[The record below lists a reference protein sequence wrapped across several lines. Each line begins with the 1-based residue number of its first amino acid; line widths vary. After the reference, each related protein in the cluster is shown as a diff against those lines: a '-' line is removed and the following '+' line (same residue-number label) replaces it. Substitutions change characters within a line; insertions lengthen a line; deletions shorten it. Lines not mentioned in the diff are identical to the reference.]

1 MKRVASAEALAPRY
15 DLVVI
20 GAGPAGQSAAI
31 TATALGIATL
41 VVDENAAPGGQI
53 HRGITTTPVRDR
65 AVLGEDYW
73 RGLPIAQRFLACGAD
88 YAPGAKLF
96 SLLPSGDEPGRHVE
110 IELGVSIASQA
121 RPVFAGQVIV
131 ATGALER
138 PFPIPGWTLP
148 GVLTAGAAQIALKAH
163 GLVPEGRVVLA
174 GTGPLL
180 LLVAEQLRAAGAQV
194 AAVLDTTPSA
204 NRGGALRHALDF
216 LRSPYLAKG
225 LSLLAKARG
234 GAKRIAG
241 VTALRAEGEDRLSGI
256 TFTAGGAERHMAA
269 EMLLLHQG
277 VVPNTVISNAIG
289 CDHRW
294 DSAQLCWIPKRDA
307 WLESSV
313 EGVAIAGDGGGIAGA
328 ECAAESGT
336 LAAIG
341 AAHRLGRIDE
351 ATRDLMAAPVRAA
364 LAKLGRG
371 RGFLDA
377 LYRPAEADR
386 IPAGDSTVVCRCE
399 EITAGQI
406 RVAVAGGATGPN
418 QLKAFLR
425 CGMGPCQGR
434 LCNLTVTELV
444 AQARGISPEQ
454 AGTYRLRPPFKPVT
468 VAEIASLPQT
478 NAAVKAVVR
487 Y

>member
-1 MKRVASAEALAPRY
+1 MNRIDSADRLSARY
-15 DLVVI
+15 DLVII

-31 TATALGIATL
+31 TAAGLGIATL
-41 VVDENAAPGGQI
+41 VVDENLAPGGQI

-65 AVLGEDYW
+65 AVLGADYW
-73 RGLPIAQRFLACGAD
+73 RGLPIAQRFLASGVD
-88 YAPGAKLF
+88 YAPAAKLF
-96 SLLPSGDEPGRHVE
+96 SLLPAGDEPGRHAE
-110 IELGVSIASQA
+110 IELGVSIAGQA

-131 ATGALER
+131 ATGAMER

-180 LLVAEQLRAAGAQV
+180 LLVAAQLGAAGATIT
-194 AAVLDTTPSA
+194 AVLDTTPGA
-204 NRGGALRHALDF
+204 NRAGAARHVLDF

-225 LSLLAKARG
+225 LALLAKARG
-234 GAKRIAG
+234 GPRRVTG
-241 VTALRAEGEDRLSGI
+241 VTAMRAEGEDRLRAI
-256 TFTAGGAERHMAA
+256 TFTTGGGEQRIEADV
-269 EMLLLHQG
+269 LLLHQG
-277 VVPNTVISNAIG
+277 VVPNTTISNAIG
-289 CDHRW
+289 CDHHW
-294 DSAQLCWIPKRDA
+294 DPLQLCWVPKRDS
-307 WLESSV
+307 WLASSV

-328 ECAAESGT
+328 DCAAESGT

-341 AAHRLGRIDE
+341 AAHRLGRIDDG
-351 ATRDLMAAPVRAA
+351 TRDAMAAPVRAA
-364 LAKLGRG
+364 LEKLGRG
-371 RGFLDA
+371 RAFLDA
-377 LYRPAEADR
+377 LYRPAEGFR
-386 IPAGDSTVVCRCE
+386 IPAGNDTIICRCE
-399 EITAGQI
+399 EITAGQV
-406 RVAVAGGATGPN
+406 RDAVAGGATGPN

-434 LCNLTVTELV
+434 LCNLTVTEIV
-444 AQARGISPEQ
+444 AAERGISPEQ

>member
-1 MKRVASAEALAPRY
+1 MNRIDAATALAPRY

-31 TATALGIATL
+31 TAAGLGITTL
-41 VVDENAAPGGQI
+41 VVDENLAPGGQI
-53 HRGITTTPVRDR
+53 HRGITTTPVTDR

-73 RGLPIAQRFLACGAD
+73 RGLPIAERFLASGAD
-88 YAPGAKLF
+88 YAPAAKLF
-96 SLLPSGDEPGRHVE
+96 SLLPSGDEPGRHAE
-110 IELGVSIASQA
+110 IELGVSIAGQA
-121 RPVFAGQVIV
+121 RPVFAGQVII
-131 ATGALER
+131 ATGAMER

-180 LLVAEQLRAAGAQV
+180 LLVAAQLRAAGATI
-194 AAVLDTTPSA
+194 AAVLDTTPA
-204 NRGGALRHALDF
+204 GNRAGALRHALGF
-216 LRSPYLAKG
+216 LRSPYLGKG
-225 LSLLAKARG
+225 LALLARARG
-234 GAKRIAG
+234 GPRRITG
-241 VTALRAEGEDRLSGI
+241 VTSLHAEGEDRLRAV
-256 TFTAGGAERHMAA
+256 TFTAGGAAQRIEAD
-269 EMLLLHQG
+269 MLLLHQG
-277 VVPNTVISNAIG
+277 VVPNTTISNAIG
-289 CDHRW
+289 CAHHW
-294 DSAQLCWIPKRDA
+294 DGTQLCWTPRRDE
-307 WLESSV
+307 WLLSSV
-313 EGVAIAGDGGGIAGA
+313 ADVAIAGDGGGIAGA

-336 LAAIG
+336 LAALG
-341 AAHRLGRIDE
+341 AAHRLGRIDA
-351 ATRDLMAAPVRAA
+351 ATRDRMAAPVRAA
-364 LAKLGRG
+364 LEKLGRG

-377 LYRPAEADR
+377 LYRPAAADR
-386 IPAGDSTVVCRCE
+386 IPAEDSTIVCRCE
-399 EITAGQI
+399 EVTAGQV
-406 RVAVAGGATGPN
+406 REAVAGGATGPN

-434 LCNLTVTELV
+434 LCNLTVTEIV
-444 AQARGISPEQ
+444 AAERGITPDQ

>member
-1 MKRVASAEALAPRY
+1 MKRITAADQLAARY

-20 GAGPAGQSAAI
+20 GAGPAGQSAAT
-31 TATALGIATL
+31 TAAGLGIAAL
-41 VVDENAAPGGQI
+41 VVDENLAPGGQI
-53 HRGITTTPVRDR
+53 HRGITTTPVTDR

-73 RGLPIAQRFLACGAD
+73 RGLPIAQRFLASGVD
-88 YAPGAKLF
+88 YAAGAKLF
-96 SLLPSGDEPGRHVE
+96 SLLPAGDEPGRHAE
-110 IELGVSIASQA
+110 IELGVSIAGQA
-121 RPVFAGQVIV
+121 RPVFAGQVII
-131 ATGALER
+131 ATGAMER

-163 GLVPEGRVVLA
+163 GLVPQGRVVLA

-180 LLVAEQLRAAGAQV
+180 LLVAAQLRAAGATIT
-194 AAVLDTTPSA
+194 AVLDTTPGA
-204 NRGGALRHALDF
+204 NRAGAARHVLDF

-225 LSLLAKARG
+225 LSLLAKARSG
-234 GAKRIAG
+234 PRRVAG
-241 VTALRAEGEDRLSGI
+241 VTGLRAEGEDRLRAVGY
-256 TFTAGGAERHMAA
+256 TAGGATHRLEADV
-269 EMLLLHQG
+269 LLLHQG

-289 CDHRW
+289 CAHRW
-294 DSAQLCWIPKRDA
+294 DGTQLCWVPKRDE
-307 WLESSV
+307 WLLSTI

-328 ECAAESGT
+328 DCAAESGT
-336 LAAIG
+336 LAALG
-341 AAHRLGRIDE
+341 AAHRLARIDAVE
-351 ATRDLMAAPVRAA
+351 RDRRAAPVRAA
-364 LAKLGRG
+364 LQKLGRG
-371 RGFLDA
+371 RAFLDA

-386 IPAGDSTVVCRCE
+386 IPAEDATVVCRCE
-399 EITAGQI
+399 EVTAGQI
-406 RVAVAGGATGPN
+406 REAVAGGATGPN

-434 LCNLTVTELV
+434 LCNLTVTEVV
-444 AQARGISPEQ
+444 AQARGITPEQ

>member
-1 MKRVASAEALAPRY
+1 MKRITEAAQLEARY

-31 TATALGIATL
+31 TAAGLGIATL

-53 HRGITTTPVRDR
+53 HRGITTTPVTDR

-73 RGLPIAQRFLACGAD
+73 RGLPIAQRFLASGVD
-88 YAPGAKLF
+88 YAAGAKLF
-96 SLLPSGDEPGRHVE
+96 SLLPAGDEPGRHAE
-110 IELGVSIASQA
+110 IELGVSIAGQA

-131 ATGALER
+131 ATGAMER

-180 LLVAEQLRAAGAQV
+180 LLVAAQLRAAGATIT
-194 AAVLDTTPSA
+194 AVLDTTPAA
-204 NRGGALRHALDF
+204 NRTGALRHALDF
-216 LRSPYLAKG
+216 LRSPYLGKG
-225 LSLLAKARG
+225 LSLLAKSRG
-234 GAKRIAG
+234 GATRIAG
-241 VTALRAEGEDRLSGI
+241 VTGLRAEGEDRLRAI
-256 TFTAGGAERHMAA
+256 RFTAGGREQRMEADI
-269 EMLLLHQG
+269 LLLHQG

-289 CDHRW
+289 CAHRW
-294 DSAQLCWIPKRDA
+294 DDTQLCWAPKRDA
-307 WLESSV
+307 WLASSV

-336 LAAIG
+336 LAALG
-341 AAHRLGRIDE
+341 AAHRLGRIDAAE
-351 ATRDLMAAPVRAA
+351 RDRHAAPVRAA
-364 LAKLGRG
+364 LETLGRG

-377 LYRPAEADR
+377 LYRPAAADR
-386 IPAGDSTVVCRCE
+386 IPADDATVVCRCE
-399 EITAGQI
+399 EVTAGQL
-406 RVAVAGGATGPN
+406 REAVAGGATGPN

-434 LCNLTVTELV
+434 LCNLTVTEIV
-444 AQARGISPEQ
+444 AEARGITPEQ